1 MNYDIL
7 VIGCGPA
14 GIWATVYGILNNKK
28 ICVIEA
34 TKDIGGQPLLIYAE
48 KTVEDIP
55 GFIHIRAGEYVQNL
69 IKQFEYYKDE
79 YTLYLETRILNW
91 IWDEKNMQYICM
103 LSNNQTINARYIIFA
118 TGIGKYLPKKL
129 TSLNQNNQLKEVN
142 YIIKNLNKFQDKK
155 IVIFG
160 GGDSAIDWANF
171 LIENKISNKI
181 SIVHRSN
188 SFKAL
193 EKNVLKLEQNN
204 IEQYLN
210 YSLKDGNDYQL
221 SLIHN
226 ENKDQEIIIE
236 YDEII
241 CMYGIEANNEHV
253 EDLKVF
259 DMKANKFITNRSQ
272 QTNIKNIY
280 AIGQACI
287 YENRANLIVV
297 AQAEASNAI
306 KAINNE
312 DIKRKKE
319 LLKKDL

>member
-34 TKDIGGQPLLIYAE
+34 TKYIGGQPLIMYAE
-48 KTVEDIP
+48 KTIEDIP
-55 GFIHIRAGEYVQNL
+55 GFIHIRAGEYAQNL
-69 IKQFEYYKDE
+69 IKQFEYYQNE

-91 IWDEKNMQYICM
+91 VWDEINMQYVCM
-103 LSNNQTINARYIIFA
+103 LSNNLTINARYIIFA
-118 TGIGKYLPKKL
+118 TGIGEYLPKKL
-129 TSLNQNNQLKEVN
+129 STLNENNQLKEIN
-142 YIIKNLNKFQDKK
+142 YIVKNLDKFQNKK

-171 LIENKISNKI
+171 LTENKISNNI

-188 SFKAL
+188 TFKAL
-193 EKNVLKLEQNN
+193 EKNVIKLKQNH
-204 IEQYLN
+204 IQQYLN
-210 YSLKDGNDYQL
+210 YSLKDGNSSKL
-221 SLIHN
+221 FLIHN
-226 ENKDQEIIIE
+226 ENKEDEIIIE

-241 CMYGIEANNEHV
+241 CMYGIEANKESKN
-253 EDLKVF
+253 DLTVF
-259 DMKANKFITNRSQ
+259 EMQANKFITNRSQ

-312 DIKRKKE
+312 EIKRKRE
-319 LLKKDL
+319 MLK

>member
-1 MNYDIL
+1 M
-7 VIGCGPA
+7 
-14 GIWATVYGILNNKK
+14 
-28 ICVIEA
+28 
-34 TKDIGGQPLLIYAE
+34 
-48 KTVEDIP
+48 
-55 GFIHIRAGEYVQNL
+55 
-69 IKQFEYYKDE
+69 
-79 YTLYLETRILNW
+79 
-91 IWDEKNMQYICM
+91 
-103 LSNNQTINARYIIFA
+103 
-118 TGIGKYLPKKL
+118 
-129 TSLNQNNQLKEVN
+129 
-142 YIIKNLNKFQDKK
+142 
-155 IVIFG
+155 
-160 GGDSAIDWANF
+160 
-171 LIENKISNKI
+171 ENKISNKI